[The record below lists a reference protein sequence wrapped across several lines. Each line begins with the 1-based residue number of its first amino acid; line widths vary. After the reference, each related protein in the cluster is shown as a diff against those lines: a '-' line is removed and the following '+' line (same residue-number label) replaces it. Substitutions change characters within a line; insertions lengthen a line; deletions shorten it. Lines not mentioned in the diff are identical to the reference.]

1 MAKVFYKNQIFPSFK
16 VHHAKIKIVDF
27 NKKIKRLIHVE
38 SFGHNDFAVQISNRD
53 STYNFLLFVSKRRK
67 VDIPTKTVG

>member
-1 MAKVFYKNQIFPSFK
+1 MLQNCYGQSFPSFK

-38 SFGHNDFAVQISNRD
+38 SFGRNDFAVQISNRD
-53 STYNFLLFVSKRRK
+53 STYNFLLFVSERRK